1 MSATAQERA
10 WSLRTILWI
19 VAALVIAGVMAALTY
34 YYHVHEDDDEDR
46 DDQNVAALVV
56 RSPAGLKA

>member
-1 MSATAQERA
+1 
-10 WSLRTILWI
+10 

-34 YYHVHEDDDEDR
+34 YYHVHENDDEDR